1 MGGMAESGRK
11 HALSR
16 FTRETFHKK
25 RGGGKGRDIHDIHQ
39 RRGVSRSV
47 TFSLTDFGADSSGG
61 SFWACS
67 GKADIS

>member
-25 RGGGKGRDIHDIHQ
+25 RGGGKGRDI
-39 RRGVSRSV
+39 
-47 TFSLTDFGADSSGG
+47 
-61 SFWACS
+61 
-67 GKADIS
+67 ADIDARL